1 MGDARLTALQTDRSN
16 EAILTVLRRA
26 LPERGLVLE
35 LASGDGGRAVFLGAT
50 FPRLEWQPSD
60 ADADARAAVS
70 AAVLASGR
78 RNVHM
83 PLELDVT
90 EAPWPLSEAD
100 ALLCVDLLH
109 CAHWDACVGLL
120 DGARVLLPDG
130 GPLVIH
136 GPMRVGPTP
145 SGRLDELDAAL
156 RELNPDWGVRH
167 VDEIVRAA
175 AKRRLRL
182 DELAGGGDAG
192 ATLVLRRDV

>member
-1 MGDARLTALQTDRSN
+1 MGDPRLTALQTDRSN

-26 LPERGLVLE
+26 LPDRGLVLE

-60 ADADARAAVS
+60 ADVDARAQIA
-70 AAVLASGR
+70 AAVLSCGR

-90 EAPWPLSEAD
+90 ELPWPLSEAE

-109 CAHWDACVGLL
+109 CAHWDACIGLL

-136 GPMRVGPTP
+136 GPLRVGVGPTP
-145 SGRLDELDAAL
+145 RLDDLDRAL
-156 RELNPDWGVRH
+156 REINPDWGVRRLDD
-167 VDEIVRAA
+167 VVRAA
-175 AKRRLRL
+175 AKRKLRM
-182 DELAGGGDAG
+182 EEFSGGDEVG
-192 ATLVLRRDV
+192 ATVVLRRDP

>member
-1 MGDARLTALQTDRSN
+1 MGDARLTAPQTDRN
-16 EAILTVLRRA
+16 GEDVLTVLRRA

-35 LASGDGGRAVFLGAT
+35 LASGDGKRAVFLGAT

-60 ADADARAAVS
+60 RDADSRAAIA

-90 EAPWPLSEAD
+90 EAPWPLSEAE

-136 GPMRVGPTP
+136 GPMRVGDAAST
-145 SGRLDELDAAL
+145 RLDELDAAL
-156 RELNPDWGVRH
+156 RDVNPDWGVRH
-167 VDEIVRAA
+167 VDEVVRAA
-175 AKRRLRL
+175 AKRKLRL
-182 DELAGGGDAG
+182 DEVAGGGDAG
-192 ATLVLRRDV
+192 ATLVLRRDG